1 FLPPGSLLVFNVL
14 LTHNPYMK
22 LFLGK
27 NGEQE
32 IVPFSPEWESRVTQY
47 LKAVIAG
54 FKERGLGYDRFV
66 FCLKDEP
73 TPRELVN
80 MEKMAA
86 VIRKIDPQVR
96 IYNNCNSV
104 LSLEE
109 IRKLASFVDII
120 SPHRN
125 QLTPDYL
132 DAYKGKEIWCYWVQ
146 NKSVPGYQIRDFFL
160 ELKQKDVRAFSYWCM
175 ADNGNPWYSAKQ
187 SYSILFP
194 GDDREWIPSK
204 RSEGIREGIENYTL
218 LTLLEQQAPDYYQ
231 RIKNTITPDNWK
243 NLRREILR
251 RLK

>member
-1 FLPPGSLLVFNVL
+1 M
-14 LTHNPYMK
+14 T
-22 LFLGK
+22 LFLDK

-32 IVPFSPEWESRVTQY
+32 IIPFSPEWESRAGQY
-47 LKAVIAG
+47 LKTVIAG

-80 MEKMAA
+80 MEKMAT
-86 VIRKIDPQVR
+86 VIKKIDTQVH

-104 LSLEE
+104 LSLAD

-125 QLTPDYL
+125 LLTPDYL
-132 DAYKGKEIWCYWVQ
+132 DAYKGKEVWCYWVQ
-146 NKSVPGYQIRDFFL
+146 NKSVPGYQLRDFFL

-194 GDDREWIPSK
+194 GDDKEWIPSK

-218 LTLLEQQAPDYYQ
+218 LTLLEQQDASYYQ
-231 RIKNTITPDNWK
+231 TIKNTITPDNWK
-243 NLRREILR
+243 KIRKEILR